1 MLETYQSVFF
11 GLWLILTT
19 IIIQAIILI
28 RSHRKQK
35 SYQVGVL
42 DPTLGQESFLFRAYR
57 VFWNSLEN
65 IIPFFGMAL
74 LAILSGYD
82 SYALSLIVWI
92 YALARII
99 HMLLYYLIA
108 TDKNPSIRTIFYLI
122 GFFANLYLMI
132 DLGIFLIWETIE

>member
-35 SYQVGVL
+35 GYKVGVM
-42 DPTLGQESFLFRAYR
+42 DSSLGQESFLFRSYR

-65 IIPFFGMAL
+65 IIPIFGMAL
-74 LAILSGYD
+74 LAILSG
-82 SYALSLIVWI
+82 
-92 YALARII
+92 
-99 HMLLYYLIA
+99 
-108 TDKNPSIRTIFYLI
+108 
-122 GFFANLYLMI
+122 
-132 DLGIFLIWETIE
+132 

>member
-82 SYALSLIVWI
+82 SYVLSLIVWI

-132 DLGIFLIWETIE
+132 DLGIFLI

>member
-122 GFFANLYLMI
+122 GFLANLYLMI
-132 DLGIFLIWETIE
+132 DLGIFLI

>member
-108 TDKNPSIRTIFYLI
+108 TDKNPSIRTR
-122 GFFANLYLMI
+122 GVTRNV
-132 DLGIFLIWETIE
+132 

>member
-35 SYQVGVL
+35 GYKVGVM
-42 DPTLGQESFLFRAYR
+42 DSSLGQESFLFRSYR

-65 IIPFFGMAL
+65 IIPIFGMAL

-82 SYALSLIVWI
+82 SSTLSSIVWI
-92 YALARII
+92 YALTRII
-99 HMLLYYLIA
+99 HMFLYYFIA

-132 DLGIFLIWETIE
+132 DLGFFLISE

>member
-74 LAILSGYD
+74 LAILSSYD

-122 GFFANLYLMI
+122 GFLANLYLMI
-132 DLGIFLIWETIE
+132 DLGIFLI

>member
-1 MLETYQSVFF
+1 MLETYQTVFI
-11 GLWLILTT
+11 GLWLILST

-28 RSHRKQK
+28 RSHRKQRGYK
-35 SYQVGVL
+35 VGVM
-42 DPTLGQESFLFRAYR
+42 DSSLGQESFLFRSYR

-65 IIPFFGMAL
+65 IVPMFGMAL

-82 SYALSLIVWI
+82 SSTLSAIIWI
-92 YALARII
+92 YALTRVI
-99 HMLLYYLIA
+99 HMFLYYFIA

-132 DLGIFLIWETIE
+132 DLGIFLISE

>member
-1 MLETYQSVFF
+1 MLETYQTVLI
-11 GLWLILTT
+11 GLWLILST

-28 RSHRKQK
+28 RSHRKQRGYK
-35 SYQVGVL
+35 VGVM
-42 DPTLGQESFLFRAYR
+42 DSSLGQESFLFRSYR

-65 IIPFFGMAL
+65 IVPMFGMAL

-82 SYALSLIVWI
+82 SSTLSAIIWI
-92 YALARII
+92 YALTRVI
-99 HMLLYYLIA
+99 HMFLYYFIA

-132 DLGIFLIWETIE
+132 DLGIFLISE

>member
-1 MLETYQSVFF
+1 MLETYQTVFI
-11 GLWLILTT
+11 GLWLILST

-28 RSHRKQK
+28 RSHRKQRGYK
-35 SYQVGVL
+35 VGVM
-42 DPTLGQESFLFRAYR
+42 DSSLGQESFLFRSYR

-65 IIPFFGMAL
+65 IVPMFGMAL

-122 GFFANLYLMI
+122 GFLANLYLMI

>member
-132 DLGIFLIWETIE
+132 DLGIFLI

>member
-1 MLETYQSVFF
+1 MLETYQTVFI
-11 GLWLILTT
+11 GLWLILST

-28 RSHRKQK
+28 RSHRKQRGYK
-35 SYQVGVL
+35 VGVM
-42 DPTLGQESFLFRAYR
+42 DSSLGQESFLFRSYR

-65 IIPFFGMAL
+65 IVPMFGMAL

-82 SYALSLIVWI
+82 SSTLSSIIWI
-92 YALARII
+92 YALTRII
-99 HMLLYYLIA
+99 HMFLYYFIA

-132 DLGIFLIWETIE
+132 DLGIFLISE

>member
-35 SYQVGVL
+35 GYKVGVM
-42 DPTLGQESFLFRAYR
+42 DSSLGQESFLFRSYR

-65 IIPFFGMAL
+65 IIPIFGMAL
-74 LAILSGYD
+74 LAILSGYN
-82 SYALSLIVWI
+82 SSTLNSIVWI
-92 YALARII
+92 YALTRIF
-99 HMLLYYLIA
+99 HMFLYYTIA
-108 TDKNPSIRTIFYLI
+108 TNKNPSIRTVFYLI
-122 GFFANLYLMI
+122 GFFATLYLMI
-132 DLGIFLIWETIE
+132 DLGIFLVYV

>member
-1 MLETYQSVFF
+1 MLETYQTVFI
-11 GLWLILTT
+11 GLWLILST

-35 SYQVGVL
+35 GYKVGVM
-42 DPTLGQESFLFRAYR
+42 DSSLGQESFLFRSYR

-65 IIPFFGMAL
+65 IVPMFGMAL

-82 SYALSLIVWI
+82 SSTLSAIIWI
-92 YALARII
+92 YALTRVI
-99 HMLLYYLIA
+99 HMFLYYFIA

-132 DLGIFLIWETIE
+132 DLGIFLISE